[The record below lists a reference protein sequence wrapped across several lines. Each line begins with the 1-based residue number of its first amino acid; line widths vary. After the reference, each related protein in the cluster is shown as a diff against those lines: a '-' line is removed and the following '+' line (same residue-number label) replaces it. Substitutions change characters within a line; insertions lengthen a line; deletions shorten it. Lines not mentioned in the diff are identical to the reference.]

1 MTTHRNFDIAAL
13 DWDEK
18 PGRVKLAGDI
28 AAAITAKLPLAAEWD
43 ALDFGC
49 GTGLVTLRL
58 APALRSITGV
68 DSSRGML
75 EQLAAKIQQSCLTH
89 VRTELCDL
97 DKGELPSGKFH
108 LITSAMTLHHI
119 EDTAR
124 LFQILKTVLHPGGIV
139 ALADFET
146 EDGSFHDDPTGVF
159 HNGFSREELTLML
172 EQAGFCEISVDIIT
186 SVGKGERSFPVL
198 LATARLR

>member
-1 MTTHRNFDIAAL
+1 MTTQRNFDIAAL

-18 PGRVKLAGDI
+18 PGRVKLAEDI
-28 AAAITAKLPLAAEWD
+28 AAAIMEKLPLSTEWD

-58 APALRSITGV
+58 APALHSITGV
-68 DSSRGML
+68 DGSRGML
-75 EQLAAKIQQSCLTH
+75 EQLTAKIQQSGLGH
-89 VRTELCDL
+89 VHAEFCNLE
-97 DKGELPSGKFH
+97 KGEFPTGRYH

-119 EDTAR
+119 ENIVPLLRMVKTA
-124 LFQILKTVLHPGGIV
+124 LHPGGRV

-159 HNGFSREELTLML
+159 HHGFSSEELTTLL
-172 EQAGFCEISVDIIT
+172 EQAGFSEISIARVT
-186 SVGKGERSFPVL
+186 SVGKGDRSYPVL